1 MVILN
6 DKDVQNKSNSYMKVC
21 LLTVYLYVPS
31 KGCAVRLIESGIS

>member
-1 MVILN
+1 MIIHY
-6 DKDVQNKSNSYMKVC
+6 DKDVQNKSNSYMKIC